1 MKKASYGFESVCIK
15 EGADLPAFKPH
26 SLPIYAS
33 SAFEFDSLEQG
44 MAIFTGEES
53 GYVYGRYGN
62 PTLDAV
68 AHKIALMEAHGTGL
82 EAVGFLVPSGMSA
95 IYLALLTTVMNGQK
109 VISQYNLYGGTN
121 ELLHKILA
129 DQNRGIELMDLKQLD
144 QLESKL
150 RNDTSIGAIYIE
162 TPSNPDLACVDIAT
176 ITNLASQYQVK
187 TILDNTF
194 ASPYLQQGFRL
205 GVDIVI
211 HSTTK
216 YLNGHGNMIGG
227 VIIGK
232 DPEFMEGKVKEHVK
246 LLGTM
251 SSPFDSWI
259 LNNGLKTLSLR
270 MERHCDNAEKIARF
284 LEDHPKISKVNYP
297 GLTSHPD
304 HSIALKQMKR
314 SGGMLSFEVKG
325 GLDAGKRMMSNIQF
339 CSFAPTLGNVD
350 TLILHP
356 ASMSHLRVAKEIR
369 ERIGITDGLIR
380 LSVGIETVEDI
391 ISDLSQSLDK
401 V

>member
-1 MKKASYGFESVCIK
+1 
-15 EGADLPAFKPH
+15 
-26 SLPIYAS
+26 
-33 SAFEFDSLEQG
+33 
-44 MAIFTGEES
+44 
-53 GYVYGRYGN
+53 
-62 PTLDAV
+62 
-68 AHKIALMEAHGTGL
+68 
-82 EAVGFLVPSGMSA
+82 
-95 IYLALLTTVMNGQK
+95 
-109 VISQYNLYGGTN
+109 
-121 ELLHKILA
+121 
-129 DQNRGIELMDLKQLD
+129 MDLKQLE
-144 QLESKL
+144 QLEDKL
-150 RNDTSIGAIYIE
+150 RNDASVGAIYIE
-162 TPSNPDLACVDIAT
+162 TPSNPDLACVDIAA
-176 ITNLASQYQVK
+176 ITDLASKYQVK

-227 VIIGK
+227 VIIGR
-232 DPEFMEGKVKEHVK
+232 DREFMEGKVKEHVK

-251 SSPFDSWI
+251 ASPFDSWI

-284 LEDHPKISKVNYP
+284 LEDHPKISRVNYP

-304 HSIALKQMKR
+304 HSIALKQMKKA
-314 SGGMLSFEVKG
+314 GGMLSFEVKG